1 MDKKIIDMLMEDL
14 DQSRL
19 EHTLRVVEEA
29 KRLARRYD
37 VDIQKATTA
46 ALLHDCG
53 KLRIITTY

>member
-29 KRLARRYD
+29 KRLEARRYD
-37 VDIQKATTA
+37 VDIQS
-46 ALLHDCG
+46 HYSCP
-53 KLRIITTY
+53 IT